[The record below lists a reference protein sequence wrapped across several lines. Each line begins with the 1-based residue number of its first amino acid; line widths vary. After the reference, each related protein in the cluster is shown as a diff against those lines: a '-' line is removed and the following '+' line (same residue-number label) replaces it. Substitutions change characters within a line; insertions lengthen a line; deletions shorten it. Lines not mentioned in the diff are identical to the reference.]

1 MANRLRV
8 PPTKSALLMLRRQ
21 VDFLEEGYNLLD
33 RKREL
38 LTRLVYERIGRY
50 RELRRDVEK
59 TLKEAYGWLGITHM
73 RMGHRM
79 MQQAGLALAP
89 TIKVKILA
97 RSNLGVQYP
106 SVSVERQPLQPVSLL
121 WSDSSFDEARIHLAE
136 LAGLLAQLA
145 ESEMALRR
153 VLQEQRKT
161 QKRVNALKYN
171 VIPRYRNTIRHIEAA
186 LEEEER
192 NTLFQI
198 KVLAKGKE
206 KGEGATGV
214 G

>member
-1 MANRLRV
+1 MAQRLRV

-38 LTRLVYERIGRY
+38 LTRLVYERLSRY
-50 RELRRDVEK
+50 RELRRQVEAG
-59 TLKEAYGWLGITHM
+59 LKEAYDWLGITHM
-73 RMGHRM
+73 RMGSRM
-79 MQQAGLALAP
+79 LQQAGLALNPAV
-89 TIKVKILA
+89 TVKILP

-106 SVSVERQPLQPVSLL
+106 SVTVERLALQPVSLL
-121 WSDSSFDEARIHLAE
+121 WSDSSFDEARMHLADV
-136 LAGLLAQLA
+136 AALLAQLG

-171 VIPRYRNTIRHIEAA
+171 VIPRYRETIRHIEAA

-198 KVLAKGKE
+198 KVLSKAKDRAAAAGR
-206 KGEGATGV
+206 
-214 G
+214 

>member
-1 MANRLRV
+1 LARLLRV

-38 LTRLVYERIGRY
+38 LTRLVYERLSRY
-50 RELRRDVEK
+50 RELRRSVEK
-59 TLKEAYGWLGITHM
+59 ALKEAYDWLGITHM
-73 RMGHRM
+73 RMGTRM
-79 MQQAGLALAP
+79 LQQAGLALNPALS
-89 TIKVKILA
+89 VKILP

-106 SVSVERQPLQPVSLL
+106 SVSVERLPLQPVSLL
-121 WSDSSFDEARIHLAE
+121 WSDSSFDEARNRLADVAAMMAE
-136 LAGLLAQLA
+136 LG

-153 VLQEQRKT
+153 VVQEQRKT

-171 VIPRYRNTIRHIEAA
+171 VIPRYRETIRHIEAA

-198 KVLAKGKE
+198 KVLAKAKE
-206 KGEGATGV
+206 KAATASAPG
-214 G
+214 

>member
-1 MANRLRV
+1 MAGRLRV

-21 VDFLEEGYNLLD
+21 VAFLEEGYNLLD

-38 LTRLVYERIGRY
+38 LTRLLYERVGRY
-50 RELRRDVEK
+50 REIRRQVESVMQD
-59 TLKEAYGWLGITHM
+59 AYGWLGITHM
-73 RMGHRM
+73 RMGSRM
-79 MQQAGLALAP
+79 LQQAGLALNPAL
-89 TIKVKILA
+89 TVKILP

-106 SVSVERQPLQPVSLL
+106 SVSVERQSLQPVSLL
-121 WSDSSFDEARIHLAE
+121 WSDSSFDEARIRLAE
-136 LAGLLAQLA
+136 LAGLLAQLG

-171 VIPRYRNTIRHIEAA
+171 VIPRYRETIHHIEAA

-198 KVLAKGKE
+198 KVLAKGKDSE
-206 KGEGATGV
+206 VAGIG
-214 G
+214 